1 MAMGYEGLVKL
12 GSYYVLGT
20 GSSVPRT
27 RIRLESSA
35 GYGGKI
41 QKPASEAQFGIGAPF
56 NYDWSQVDGSISFE
70 MSRDVWLNEVKT
82 WLFYRQTPKEIV
94 LSSRKD
100 NIQQYETCFFNSIS
114 ISASDGGVVDG
125 SIGFMA
131 LEQTNYAWGD
141 LYANNRKGAGSPR
154 AVDPFFPIGWQSLI
168 CTDATFPS
176 PLNADANR
184 SPIPFWNTSVY
195 IKETGTAV
203 KKNFTTWNLDFSQ
216 EVVKFFGCTGNAG
229 DDNEPAE
236 PKYIAV
242 GPMTATFSGSYMDD
256 FTGTQNG
263 FLGDHLTQIEV
274 SIAGTSIKLLR
285 CEANSEN
292 DDVVSGESMVPL
304 TVEYS
309 AYEIKST

>member
-41 QKPASEAQFGIGAPF
+41 QKPASEARFGIGAPF
-56 NYDWSQVDGSISFE
+56 NYDWSQVDSSISFE
-70 MSRDVWLNEVKT
+70 MSRDIWLNEVKT

-125 SIGFMA
+125 SVGFMA
-131 LEQTNYAWGD
+131 LEQTDYAWGD
-141 LYANNRKGAGSPR
+141 LYANNRKGSG
-154 AVDPFFPIGWQSLI
+154 LI

-184 SPIPFWNTSVY
+184 SPIPFWNTSVLV
-195 IKETGTAV
+195 KLTSGSTAV
-203 KKNFTTWNLDFSQ
+203 KKNFTTWSLDFSQ
-216 EVVKFFGCTGNAG
+216 EVVKFFGCRGNMST
-229 DDNEPAE
+229 PQE

-242 GPMTATFSGSYMDD
+242 GPMTVIFSGSYMDD

-263 FLGDHLTQIEV
+263 FLGDHLYQIEV
-274 SIAGTSIKLLR
+274 NIAGTSIKLLR
-285 CEANSEN
+285 CEGNSES
-292 DDVVSGESMVPL
+292 DDVQSGDATVPL

-309 AYEIKST
+309 AYEIMST